1 MSSRYPRR
9 IADTT
14 TSSQRA
20 QKRGRGTHSKPPW
33 SRRDHF
39 KLYVALGSAAVLA
52 AAGGGVAVALATR
65 HHPKVAAPPSVPSS
79 TVTVPAPAG
88 PPCPLT
94 GAPSAGGVPQ
104 RPAIAVKID
113 NYPDA
118 RPQSGLDKADVVFE
132 EPVEGLITRFVAVF
146 QCQQAASI
154 GPVRSARE
162 VDVQILDQLS
172 HPLFFHVGGID
183 PVLSMISAADDDNL
197 DLGYHSSI
205 VTHPAGRYAP
215 YDTYMS
221 TAGGWS
227 LAPSNTA
234 PPQPLFTYGAN
245 PPAGAPITSINIPF
259 SPTNN
264 GTWTWNAGL
273 GQWQLSYGGAPA
285 MLSDGTQIAATNLV
299 VERVSVTYG
308 PYVENAGG
316 GLEVQSHL
324 IGSGPLTVLRGGQAI
339 TGTWQRPSL
348 SSQTTLTAA
357 DGTVIPLAPGNTWV
371 EIVPTSVN
379 VTTK

>member
-1 MSSRYPRR
+1 M
-9 IADTT
+9 A
-14 TSSQRA
+14 
-20 QKRGRGTHSKPPW
+20 TH
-33 SRRDHF
+33 
-39 KLYVALGSAAVLA
+39 
-52 AAGGGVAVALATR
+52 
-65 HHPKVAAPPSVPSS
+65 HHPKAATKPSVPAP
-79 TVTVPAPAG
+79 TVTAPAPAG

-94 GAPSAGGVPQ
+94 GVPTQSGVPQ
-104 RPAIAVKID
+104 RPAIAVKVD

-154 GPVRSARE
+154 GPVRSARA

-183 PVLSMISAADDDNL
+183 PVLSMISAANDDNL

-227 LAPSNTA
+227 LAPSATTA
-234 PPQPLFTYGAN
+234 PEPLFTYGSN
-245 PPAGAPITSINIPF
+245 PPAGVPVSSIRIPF
-259 SPTNN
+259 SPTNS
-264 GTWTWNAGL
+264 GTWTWSAAL

-285 MLSDGTQIAATNLV
+285 MLSGGTQIAATNLV
-299 VERVSVTYG
+299 VERVTVTYG
-308 PYVENAGG
+308 PWVENAGG

-324 IGSGPLTVLRGGQAI
+324 TGTGPLTVLRGGQAI

-348 SSQTTLTAA
+348 TSQTSLLAA
-357 DGTVIPLAPGNTWV
+357 NGTVIPLAPGNTWV

-379 VTTK
+379 VTTQ

>member
-1 MSSRYPRR
+1 VGL
-9 IADTT
+9 A
-14 TSSQRA
+14 
-20 QKRGRGTHSKPPW
+20 
-33 SRRDHF
+33 
-39 KLYVALGSAAVLA
+39 SAGVVA
-52 AAGGGVAVALATR
+52 AAGAGVAAAMVTS
-65 HHPKVAAPPSVPSS
+65 HHPKSASHSSVPAP
-79 TVTVPAPAG
+79 TVTNPPAPAG

-94 GAPSAGGVPQ
+94 GTPSRGGVPQ
-104 RPAIAVKID
+104 RPAIAVKVD

-146 QCQQAASI
+146 QCQGATSI

-183 PVLSMISAADDDNL
+183 PVLSMIASANVDNL
-197 DLGYHSSI
+197 DLGYHASI
-205 VTHPAGRYAP
+205 VTHQPGRYAP

-221 TAGGWS
+221 TTGGWS
-227 LAPSNTA
+227 LAPSDTSV
-234 PPQPLFTYGAN
+234 PQPLFTYGPN
-245 PPAGAPITSINIPF
+245 PPPGAAVSSINIPF

-264 GTWTWNAGL
+264 GTWTWNAAL
-273 GQWQLSYGGAPA
+273 GQWQLYYGGAPA

-299 VERVSVTYG
+299 VERVTVTYG
-308 PYVENAGG
+308 PYVENAEG
-316 GLEVQSHL
+316 GLEVESHL
-324 IGSGPLTVLRGGQAI
+324 IGTGPLTVLRGGQAI
-339 TGTWQRPSL
+339 TGIWQRSSL
-348 SSQTTLTAA
+348 ASQTSLLASN
-357 DGTVIPLAPGNTWV
+357 GTVIPLAPGNTWV